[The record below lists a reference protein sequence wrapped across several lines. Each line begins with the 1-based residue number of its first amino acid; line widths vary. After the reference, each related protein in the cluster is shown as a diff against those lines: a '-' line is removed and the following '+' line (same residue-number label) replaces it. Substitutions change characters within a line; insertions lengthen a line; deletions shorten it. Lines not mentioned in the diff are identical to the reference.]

1 MCFIN
6 VIYQN
11 KVINDPPS
19 LLAAKKA
26 SAEITEIVTTAA
38 LSSSNLPCF
47 QRSSTSS
54 LTPSWRKPTSW
65 RWPWD
70 SWGSSSSHSRLHLR
84 GTTARVT
91 HSAGGSLCSSCLE
104 APRETPPPPPLDLFR
119 GSNSSSPPRPRDP
132 AAARWSAPLP
142 QSPPSSVPPPR
153 SRTKELKVQSGG
165 PGRESYWSHC
175 KTWGKHWT
183 VCPSLCRKYAFPTSS
198 TVVGLLSSYCHITLM
213 ARYGGTFDFWHMWS
227 EGSHFFVKIVIS
239 LTCFITLAF
248 FCLYWRI

>member
-65 RWPWD
+65 RWPWA
-70 SWGSSSSHSRLHLR
+70 SWGSSCSRIHLR
-84 GTTARVT
+84 GTTARVI
-91 HSAGGSLCSSCLE
+91 HSVGGSLCSSCPE
-104 APRETPPPPPLDLFR
+104 APRETPLPSSPGLDLFR
-119 GSNSSSPPRPRDP
+119 GSSSSSPPRPRDQSSSTQ
-132 AAARWSAPLP
+132 WSIPPP
-142 QSPPSSVPPPR
+142 QSPPPSDPPPTPR
-153 SRTKELKVQSGG
+153 SRTQELKAQSGG
-165 PGRESYWSHC
+165 PGRERQWTEVTLKPEGNNGLYVPRYVGNMHFQPAQPLWVYWAPIFSSH
-175 KTWGKHWT
+175 WWT
-183 VCPSLCRKYAFPTSS
+183 DVWHICGIFEVRVVTLLWRMFFSL
-198 TVVGLLSSYCHITLM
+198 VLSN
-213 ARYGGTFDFWHMWS
+213 
-227 EGSHFFVKIVIS
+227 
-239 LTCFITLAF
+239 
-248 FCLYWRI
+248 